1 LNVRMAYG
9 HDVKFRERVVAAH
22 AAGKGG
28 VHALAEVF
36 GIGYRTVQRWLA
48 RQRATG
54 SVAPAPGAGGWKSPV
69 DPTVLTT
76 LIREAPDST
85 AAELCWEYNRRVDGN
100 HRTSVAAIGRARARH
115 PHTAHT
121 PRENRRP
128 SASHQAPHPRADLRV
143 VRGIGRHDR
152 GARNYASLRET
163 GKTRGRRPGTQS
175 GWRFAASS
183 KISRIHASN
192 SNAQARAADSRRD
205 NRVGSDQ

>member
-1 LNVRMAYG
+1 MAYG

-28 VHALAEVF
+28 VHPLAEMF

-85 AAELCWEYNRRVDGN
+85 AAELCWAYNRRVGVSR
-100 HRTSVAAIGRARARH
+100 RTSVAAVGRARQRLGFVRKKNARGQVKWIG
-115 PHTAHT
+115 PMS
-121 PRENRRP
+121 PR
-128 SASHQAPHPRADLRV
+128 S
-143 VRGIGRHDR
+143 
-152 GARNYASLRET
+152 
-163 GKTRGRRPGTQS
+163 GRR
-175 GWRFAASS
+175 SS
-183 KISRIHASN
+183 T
-192 SNAQARAADSRRD
+192 
-205 NRVGSDQ
+205 G